1 MKFISVDLFLM
12 DLPET
17 DSEIIALKELLQ
29 VKYSQLNALL
39 EATKAINDNV
49 SSEGL
54 YQIYKF
60 TLHEQIRVKEIA
72 LFMYDQAWK
81 RVVWEK
87 QEQDFYIP
95 IQSHFE
101 KYKTAK
107 ELSKEEQVIFGG
119 FKFIVPVYHKQQPL
133 ALALLG
139 NMDEK

>member
-17 DSEIIALKELLQ
+17 NSEIIALKELLQ

-107 ELSKEEQVIFGG
+107 
-119 FKFIVPVYHKQQPL
+119 
-133 ALALLG
+133 
-139 NMDEK
+139 

>member
-1 MKFISVDLFLM
+1 MNLSV
-12 DLPET
+12 T
-17 DSEIIALKELLQ
+17 DSDVSALKELLQ

-60 TLHEQIRVKEIA
+60 TLREQIRVNEIA
-72 LFMYDQAWK
+72 LFMFDQAWK
-81 RVVWEK
+81 RVVWER

-101 KYKTAK
+101 KYKTAQ
-107 ELSKEEQVIFGG
+107 ELTEEEQVIFGG
-119 FKFIVPVYHKQQPL
+119 FKYIIPV
-133 ALALLG
+133 
-139 NMDEK
+139 